1 MSTLEYD
8 LNYLQAG
15 IPELQAY
22 LLSHEIYWPL
32 GLSAPAGERPYPR
45 MTLGWMM
52 LFLAR
57 AERRNASRVAPLRQ
71 QLDTTRA
78 QWLTAWRKKAT
89 QEFSSRLKLW
99 TNFLNE
105 YRDDKIN
112 ANQYAYEIQRRVIL
126 QLLLTEA
133 DEIPQAERD
142 LLQSLDSF
150 LRAVLEPG
158 AFLWDPELAPAFPQ
172 ETYWYLYGTLPTK

>member
-1 MSTLEYD
+1 MPTLEYD

-22 LLSHEIYWPL
+22 LLSNEIYWPL
-32 GLSAPAGERPYPR
+32 GLSTPAGERPYPR
-45 MTLGWMM
+45 MTLGWLM
-52 LFLAR
+52 LSLTR
-57 AERRNASRVAPLRQ
+57 AERRNSSRVAPLRQ
-71 QLDTTRA
+71 QFETTRA

-126 QLLLTEA
+126 HLLLQETDA
-133 DEIPQAERD
+133 VPQAEHD

-158 AFLWDPELAPAFPQ
+158 AFLWEPDLVPAFPQ
-172 ETYWYLYGTLPTK
+172 ESCWYLYGNLPAK